1 MNVGSELWYAPKQQH
16 DTLEPPIIR
25 WSPILHCMTMIRTV
39 VSLAVLSP
47 LKAMRYIRIHAGL
60 TPHNP
65 ACILDPSFACMCVLQ
80 MCSELRFILVVTG
93 AVGAEGLP
101 TL

>member
-16 DTLEPPIIR
+16 DTLEPPNI
-25 WSPILHCMTMIRTV
+25 
-39 VSLAVLSP
+39 AVLSL

-65 ACILDPSFACMCVLQ
+65 ACILDPSFACMCLLQ